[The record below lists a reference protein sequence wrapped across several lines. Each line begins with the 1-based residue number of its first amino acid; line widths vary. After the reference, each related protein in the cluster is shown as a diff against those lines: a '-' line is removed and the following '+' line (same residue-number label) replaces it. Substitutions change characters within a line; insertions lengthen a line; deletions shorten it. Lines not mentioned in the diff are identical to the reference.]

1 MSSEYSSAHP
11 SKWRNQRMRG
21 TPLLSEKGSKVEES
35 VEPSAVKYAEAKLL
49 VNVVLG
55 TSGTFPSQK
64 LVSHL

>member
-1 MSSEYSSAHP
+1 
-11 SKWRNQRMRG
+11 MRG

-49 VNVVLG
+49 VNFVLG
-55 TSGTFPSQK
+55 TSGTLPSQK